1 MRVGNR
7 LYTSYWHGGFV
18 ILNIDDITKPKFVSG
33 LDWSPPFPWP
43 THTALPVPFP
53 LRGRRVMLV
62 ADEDVVRLPGPT
74 SPAFLWLVDI
84 TDETRP
90 IPFASFQVAE
100 EDGSPKQDYT
110 GLHQFCEDI
119 RSTEIPIAWF
129 AHGLRV
135 VDIANPH
142 APKEVASFMPDIPDG
157 AKRVQSNDVCFDD
170 RGLIYLIDRT
180 RGLHILERDMS
191 PGPKTPG
198 DDGVGGVMS
207 VVIRNARVRD
217 QKQLVDIAIEGEKIS
232 AVGPKLPAKGQK
244 EIDAAGSLVL
254 PGFLNLHYHAD
265 KCLLGEIMR
274 PNISGTL
281 PEAIEIT
288 NDHKRNYDP
297 AEVASRAVRTIET
310 GVKNGT
316 TFFRLFCDV
325 GTIGGLKAARGLLL
339 AREKMKDYATI
350 QVVAFPQEGIVRD
363 PGAAELMDE
372 AIKEGCDIVGGLPWY
387 EYTDD
392 DAREHIDICFDLA
405 KKHDLDIHMLVDD
418 TDDANSRSLEY
429 LAIKTMREGFE
440 GRVAASHCGAMAGY
454 NDVYAAKII
463 DMVATA
469 GVTISVNAHI
479 NLVCSARLDREPKRR
494 GSARVKELLARG
506 ANVVTSQ
513 DDVNDPYY
521 PFGKPDPLECASM
534 MAHVAQLTLPHEL
547 EQVMDMVTVNAAK
560 CARLKDYGIAPG
572 MTANLVVVGAPSTH
586 EALRMQPPR
595 RHVFRNGREVARSTL
610 TQELLA

>member
-1 MRVGNR
+1 M
-7 LYTSYWHGGFV
+7 L
-18 ILNIDDITKPKFVSG
+18 G
-33 LDWSPPFPWP
+33 L
-43 THTALPVPFP
+43 
-53 LRGRRVMLV
+53 
-62 ADEDVVRLPGPT
+62 
-74 SPAFLWLVDI
+74 
-84 TDETRP
+84 
-90 IPFASFQVAE
+90 
-100 EDGSPKQDYT
+100 
-110 GLHQFCEDI
+110 
-119 RSTEIPIAWF
+119 
-129 AHGLRV
+129 
-135 VDIANPH
+135 
-142 APKEVASFMPDIPDG
+142 
-157 AKRVQSNDVCFDD
+157 
-170 RGLIYLIDRT
+170 
-180 RGLHILERDMS
+180 
-191 PGPKTPG
+191 
-198 DDGVGGVMS
+198 
-207 VVIRNARVRD
+207 RD
-217 QKQLVDIAIEGEKIS
+217 QKQPVDIAIEGEKIS

-254 PGFLNLHYHAD
+254 PGLFNLHYHAD

-339 AREKMKDYATI
+339 AREKMENYATI

-387 EYTDD
+387 EYSDA

-405 KKHDLDIHMLVDD
+405 KKHDLRHPHAGGRHRRRQFAQPRIPRDQDHARGLRRPRRRQPLRRDGRIQRRLCRQDHRHGGDGGRHHFVQRAYQPGVLG
-418 TDDANSRSLEY
+418 AARPRARSAAAARGSRSCS
-429 LAIKTMREGFE
+429 R
-440 GRVAASHCGAMAGY
+440 AAPMC
-454 NDVYAAKII
+454 
-463 DMVATA
+463 
-469 GVTISVNAHI
+469 
-479 NLVCSARLDREPKRR
+479 
-494 GSARVKELLARG
+494 
-506 ANVVTSQ
+506 VTSQ

-572 MTANLVVVGAPSTH
+572 MTANLTVVGAPSTH
-586 EALRMQPPR
+586 EALRVQPPR
-595 RHVFRNGREVARSTL
+595 RHVFRKGREVARSTL
-610 TQELLA
+610 TQELLS